1 MKNAILT
8 VSVIAAVA
16 LGVLCVTQ
24 RRQLGEHK
32 SQINSLQQT
41 VDEKSQQL
49 QELQTA
55 EQRSASEREELRRKA
70 DAYAA
75 KVVQAQQT
83 SSAPVVAAAVKPL
96 TATPGAD
103 GGSSSNDLSGFGKA
117 LSKMMS
123 DPEMKKFMQ
132 NQQRMMADQ
141 LYNPLIKQL
150 GLTPDEAGKFKDL
163 IVSNQM
169 NGTAQAT
176 ALMGGDSTNRAD
188 AMASITQ
195 AQKDSDEAMK
205 EFLGDARYAQYKDYQ
220 TTVGERTV
228 LNMFQQ
234 QNAGTPSALSD
245 QQTDQLLAL
254 MKEERQNV
262 ATATGQPL
270 PGSGDDQI
278 SNLQA
283 MTSPEQMQKF
293 LESQE
298 TVNDRVYDRA
308 REVLSPD
315 QLQSFGQ
322 FQTNQLQMMR
332 MGMTMASKMFGS
344 QKSGADTP
352 PPSQ

>member
-1 MKNAILT
+1 MKNAILI
-8 VSVIAAVA
+8 VSVIGAVA

-24 RRQLGEHK
+24 RGQISEHK
-32 SQINSLQQT
+32 TQITSLQQNL
-41 VDEKSQQL
+41 DEKSQQV
-49 QELQTA
+49 QDLQTA
-55 EQRSASEREELRRKA
+55 EQRAASEREELRRKA
-70 DAYAA
+70 DEYAA

-83 SSAPVVAAAVKPL
+83 SSTPVVAAMTKSPTL
-96 TATPGAD
+96 GQLAD
-103 GGSSSNDLSGFGKA
+103 GQSSSNDLSGFGKA

-123 DPEMKKFMQ
+123 DPEMKKLIQ
-132 NQQRMMADQ
+132 NQQRMMVDQ
-141 LYNPLIKQL
+141 LYNPLVKQL

-163 IVSNQM
+163 LVSNQM
-169 NGTAQAT
+169 TATEQAT
-176 ALMGGDSTNRAD
+176 SLMGSDSTNRAE

-195 AQKDSDEAMK
+195 AQKDSDESMK
-205 EFLGDARYAQYKDYQ
+205 QLLGDARYAQYKDYQ
-220 TTVGERTV
+220 STVGERTV

-234 QNAGTPSALSD
+234 QNAGTANALSD
-245 QQTDQLLAL
+245 QQTDQLLGF

-270 PGSGDDQI
+270 PGSGDDQVA
-278 SNLQA
+278 NLQA
-283 MTSPEQMQKF
+283 MTSPEQMQK
-293 LESQE
+293 LLDSQA
-298 TVNDRVYDRA
+298 TVNEKVYDRA

-344 QKSGADTP
+344 QKSDAGTP

>member
-1 MKNAILT
+1 MKNAILI
-8 VSVIAAVA
+8 VSLIAAVA

-24 RRQLGEHK
+24 RRQISEHK
-32 SQINSLQQT
+32 AQITSLQQNL
-41 VDEKSQQL
+41 DEKSQQVQDL
-49 QELQTA
+49 QIA

-70 DAYAA
+70 DEYAA

-83 SSAPVVAAAVKPL
+83 SSTSAVANALPTAPL
-96 TATPGAD
+96 TD
-103 GGSSSNDLSGFGKA
+103 SQSSSNDLSGFGKA

-132 NQQRMMADQ
+132 NQQRMMAEQ
-141 LYNPLIKQL
+141 LYNPLVKQL
-150 GLTPDEAGKFKDL
+150 SLTPDEAAKFKDL

-169 NGTAQAT
+169 NGAAQAT
-176 ALMGGDSTNRAD
+176 ALMGSDSTNRVE

-234 QNAGTPSALSD
+234 QNAGTANALSD
-245 QQTDQLLAL
+245 QQTDQLLGF
-254 MKEERQNV
+254 MKDERQNV

-278 SNLQA
+278 ASLQA
-283 MTSPEQMQKF
+283 MTSPEQMQK
-293 LESQE
+293 LLDSQE

-332 MGMTMASKMFGS
+332 MGMAMASKMFGA
-344 QKSGADTP
+344 QKSDAATP